1 MSKYALWREKTCLLC
16 SVKFLVPVKN
26 KKDIPIQKYC
36 YTEKC
41 NKKRRKIRKLYERL
55 CKW

>member
-41 NKKRRKIRKLYERL
+41 NKKRRNIRKLYESV
-55 CKW
+55 